1 MIFKASPL
9 HELVD
14 KKAVIIFNAKTNQPN
29 EIQMMKLPKK
39 RDLRLKQ
46 K

>member
-14 KKAVIIFNAKTNQPN
+14 KKAVIIFNAKTN
-29 EIQMMKLPKK
+29 KLDKIWVMELTKK
-39 RDLRLKQ
+39 SDP
-46 K
+46 